1 MNNLLKYLDEFNKD
15 MIEKFKEHD
24 NKYAENS
31 VMNDNWDINILLDE
45 DYLRKEIHYH
55 YAKWIYRGIE
65 KKTLKEDDTLTNLA
79 NMIFLLWI
87 KIKFN
92 DKT

>member
-31 VMNDNWDINILLDE
+31 VMNDNWDINILFDE

-87 KIKFN
+87 KIKLN
-92 DKT
+92 DKI